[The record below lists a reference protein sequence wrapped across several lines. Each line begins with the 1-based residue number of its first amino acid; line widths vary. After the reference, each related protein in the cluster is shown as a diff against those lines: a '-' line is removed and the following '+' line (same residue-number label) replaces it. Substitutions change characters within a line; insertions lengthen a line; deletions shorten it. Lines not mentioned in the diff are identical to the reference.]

1 MHVGT
6 RVKSPKANIRELVKT
21 PKGKGIA
28 AGLILVLLVLAVLM
42 AMTFAFPML
51 NKQADQ
57 PVNFVAK
64 RTPSKSTPKT
74 QVSQATT
81 STTTADAVLVKG
93 DLSSYRDPFKPLVV
107 ATSADG
113 SSTTGGSTANESQTG
128 SSASSVDVLSLE
140 SITTVDGQK
149 TAIVLYGGQQYTV
162 KAGDQIDSSPFQ
174 VTDIGDSNIS
184 LLYGDSRL
192 TLQVGDT
199 IVK

>member
-1 MHVGT
+1 MGT

-28 AGLILVLLVLAVLM
+28 AGLILVLLVLVVLI
-42 AMTFAFPML
+42 AITFAFPML
-51 NKQADQ
+51 NKQTDQ
-57 PVNFVAK
+57 PVNYVAK
-64 RTPSKSTPKT
+64 RTPSKPTPKT

-81 STTTADAVLVKG
+81 PTTTADAVLVKS
-93 DLSSYRDPFKPLVV
+93 DLSDYRDPFEPLAV
-107 ATSADG
+107 ATSTAG
-113 SSTTGGSTANESQTG
+113 NPTTGGSTTSESQTG
-128 SSASSVDVLSLE
+128 SSGSSVDVLSLE

-149 TAIVLYGGQQYTV
+149 TAVILYKGKQYTV
-162 KAGDQIDSSPFQ
+162 KTGDQIDSSPFQ